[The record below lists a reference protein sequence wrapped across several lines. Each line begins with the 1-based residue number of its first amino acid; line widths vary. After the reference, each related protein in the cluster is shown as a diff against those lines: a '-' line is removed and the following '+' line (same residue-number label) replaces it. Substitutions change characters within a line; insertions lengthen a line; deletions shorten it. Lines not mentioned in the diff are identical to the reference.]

1 VLLVDTHCHLNLNLF
16 EIDLDEVL
24 ERAWE
29 QGLVRIMV
37 PGVDLETSQSAVALS
52 EKYPNLFAAVGI
64 HPNDALSWKAGTQ
77 SALRELALHP
87 KVAAI
92 GEIGLDFYRDKA
104 PKPLQL
110 EIFQKQLEL
119 AGSLNK
125 PVIIHSRNAMH
136 AVWPILG
143 TWQENLTRSENP
155 LAVSPGVL
163 HSFEGDLDIAQEA
176 FSHHFFIGVNGV
188 ITFHNAVRRQQITA
202 NIPLE
207 NILLETDA
215 PFLTPHPY
223 RGQRNEPALIIK
235 VAQKLVDLYSKSLP
249 DVAEITS
256 HNADRLFAWGAFA

>member
-1 VLLVDTHCHLNLNLF
+1 MF

-24 ERAWE
+24 KRAWE

-37 PGVDLETSQSAVALS
+37 PGVDLETSQRAVALS

-64 HPNDALSWKAGTQ
+64 HPHDALSWKAGTQ

-104 PKPLQL
+104 PRLLQL

-125 PVIIHSRNAMH
+125 PVIIHSRNAMQ
-136 AVWPILG
+136 AVWPILE
-143 TWQENLTRSENP
+143 TWQEKLTRTENP

-163 HSFEGDLDIAQEA
+163 HSFEGDLD
-176 FSHHFFIGVNGV
+176 
-188 ITFHNAVRRQQITA
+188 
-202 NIPLE
+202 
-207 NILLETDA
+207 
-215 PFLTPHPY
+215 
-223 RGQRNEPALIIK
+223 
-235 VAQKLVDLYSKSLP
+235 
-249 DVAEITS
+249 
-256 HNADRLFAWGAFA
+256 

>member
-1 VLLVDTHCHLNLNLF
+1 MLLVDTHCHLNLNLF

-29 QGLVRIMV
+29 QSLVRIMV

-64 HPNDALSWKAGTQ
+64 HPNDALSWNAGTW
-77 SALRELALHP
+77 SALHELALHP

-104 PKPLQL
+104 PRLLQL
-110 EIFQKQLEL
+110 EIFLKQLEL

-136 AVWPILG
+136 AIWPILK
-143 TWQENLTRSENP
+143 TWQENLAQSENP
-155 LAVSPGVL
+155 LAISPGVL
-163 HSFEGDLDIAQEA
+163 HSFEGDLDIAKEA
-176 FSHHFFIGVNGV
+176 LSHNFFIGVNGV
-188 ITFHNAVRRQQITA
+188 ITFHNAAQRQQITA

-223 RGQRNEPALIIK
+223 RGQRNEPALIIE
-235 VAQKLVDLYSKSLP
+235 VAQKLADLFSKSLP
-249 DVAEITS
+249 DMAEITS
-256 HNADRLFAWGAFA
+256 HNADRLFAWGAFT